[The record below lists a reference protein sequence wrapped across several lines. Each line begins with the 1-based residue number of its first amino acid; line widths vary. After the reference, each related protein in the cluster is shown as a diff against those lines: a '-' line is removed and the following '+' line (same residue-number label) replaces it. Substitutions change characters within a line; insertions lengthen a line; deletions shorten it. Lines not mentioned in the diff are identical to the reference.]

1 MVRTLSERLRIYDQ
15 CRARLADAEAKLRLD
30 ERKHRTRRLVDAGA
44 LAEKAG
50 LLGLDSSALYGALLF
65 LRDRAVDPKQ
75 VQQWTAVG
83 NHALASETKLR
94 DRTREPLLI
103 IFDQPP
109 TKAVAASLRKAG
121 FRFSRVMQHWEGL
134 ARPKEAEALA
144 VAHGGR
150 FRCVPRPNG
159 VLPSERPAAEAV
171 L

>member
-1 MVRTLSERLRIYDQ
+1 MVRTLSERLRIHEQ
-15 CRARLADAEAKLRLD
+15 RRARLAEAEAQLKLD
-30 ERKHRTRRLVDAGA
+30 ERKHRTRHLIDAGA

-50 LLGLDSSALYGALLF
+50 LLGLDSSALYGALLS
-65 LRDRAVDPKQ
+65 LRDGAADTKQ
-75 VQQWTAVG
+75 VEQWTARG

-134 ARPKEAEALA
+134 ARPDEAEALA

-150 FRCVPRPNG
+150 VRCVPRPNG
-159 VLPSERPAAEAV
+159 VLPSERPAAETV